1 VDWRTCPDRIVIVAG
16 ETSDYNL
23 EGASNMPDPKKD
35 VWQDHHDPD
44 APLTEDSLW
53 QAIADAEGLD
63 YSEIADGDLVEW
75 L

>member
-1 VDWRTCPDRIVIVAG
+1 MIVAG

-23 EGASNMPDPKKD
+23 EGESSMPDPKKETR
-35 VWQDHHDPD
+35 QDYIDPD
-44 APLTEDSLW
+44 IPLTEDDLW

>member
-1 VDWRTCPDRIVIVAG
+1 M
-16 ETSDYNL
+16 S
-23 EGASNMPDPKKD
+23 PKHP
-35 VWQDHHDPD
+35 VWQDFHDPET
-44 APLTEDSLW
+44 PLTEDSLW

>member
-1 VDWRTCPDRIVIVAG
+1 MIVAG
-16 ETSDYNL
+16 DTSDYNI
-23 EGASNMPDPKKD
+23 GGQSNMPDPT
-35 VWQDHHDPD
+35 WQDFHDGD
-44 APLTEDSLW
+44 DYTEDSVW

>member
-1 VDWRTCPDRIVIVAG
+1 LSLGIPTI
-16 ETSDYNL
+16 TYNL
-23 EGASNMPDPKKD
+23 EGASTMPDPKKD
-35 VWQDHHDPD
+35 TWQDHHDPD

>member
-1 VDWRTCPDRIVIVAG
+1 
-16 ETSDYNL
+16 
-23 EGASNMPDPKKD
+23 MPDPKKD

>member
-1 VDWRTCPDRIVIVAG
+1 M
-16 ETSDYNL
+16 S
-23 EGASNMPDPKKD
+23 PKHP
-35 VWQDHHDPD
+35 VWQDFHDED

>member
-1 VDWRTCPDRIVIVAG
+1 MAKRP
-16 ETSDYNL
+16 
-23 EGASNMPDPKKD
+23 

-44 APLTEDSLW
+44 MPLTEDSLW

-63 YSEIADGDLVEW
+63 YNEIADGDLVEW

>member
-1 VDWRTCPDRIVIVAG
+1 
-16 ETSDYNL
+16 
-23 EGASNMPDPKKD
+23 MPDPKKET
-35 VWQDHHDPD
+35 WQDFHDGD
-44 APLTEDSLW
+44 DYTEDSVW

>member
-1 VDWRTCPDRIVIVAG
+1 
-16 ETSDYNL
+16 
-23 EGASNMPDPKKD
+23 MPDPKKET
-35 VWQDHHDPD
+35 WQDYIDPD
-44 APLTEDSLW
+44 IPLTEDDLW

>member
-1 VDWRTCPDRIVIVAG
+1 MLPELAVACG
-16 ETSDYNL
+16 DTR
-23 EGASNMPDPKKD
+23 
-35 VWQDHHDPD
+35 
-44 APLTEDSLW
+44 LW